1 MDCTLQVSAAL
12 EKQVRAKEKELIAFQ
27 EEYKIRVK
35 VSRTCLEGSMQTVGQ
50 AFMLVML
57 TYRAKETKMKRLIR
71 HLPAKRKKVVLGSW
85 SQNSRNKDSAA
96 DACLNQST

>member
-35 VSRTCLEGSMQTVGQ
+35 VSKTCLEGSSATVH
-50 AFMLVML
+50 L
-57 TYRAKETKMKRLIR
+57 T
-71 HLPAKRKKVVLGSW
+71 W
-85 SQNSRNKDSAA
+85 SGLHAGNVDLTGRRRPK
-96 DACLNQST
+96 